1 MKKWIAISGV
11 LIIALLVIMFITKP
25 SEEKYNAWLIENIS
39 TRLDEQSP
47 MAAMGISLF
56 GEQIIESN
64 TVVEDYMIFN
74 TFETKFQ
81 EREMKF
87 IGVFN
92 MFIPLSV

>member
-1 MKKWIAISGV
+1 MKKWIAITGI
-11 LIIALLVIMFITKP
+11 LLIALLVIMFITKP
-25 SEEKYNAWLIENIS
+25 SEERYNAWLIENIS
-39 TRLDEQSP
+39 NRLDEQSP

-56 GEQIIESN
+56 GEQLIENN
-64 TVVEDYMIFN
+64 TEVEDYVIFN

-92 MFIPLSV
+92 VFIPLSV